1 MTRSQRNRSAR
12 YLFFAAAA
20 LSLLMF
26 SIDSTVVAVAI
37 PAITRDLGT
46 SLVWVG
52 WTLTAY
58 SLVQTVVM
66 PVAGRLGESF
76 GLLRL
81 FFLSVVLFT
90 VGSML
95 CGLAPNIYLLILAR
109 VVQALGGGGFLP
121 LSAAIVSREFPE
133 SRQQMIGLFSSIFPL
148 GGIIGPNLGGLILQ
162 FISWREI
169 FLVNVPIG
177 IFILVVLRRLWRP
190 EPRKPQRI
198 DVAGALTFAG
208 AIFSLLAALT
218 AVGVN
223 PRLVTSPVFWVP
235 VGLAAVLLGIFWVHE
250 HRVEDPLVDP
260 ALVGRPPFLTVNVYN
275 LMFGACVFSFFSFVP
290 YYAVVQFGMSP
301 VESGAILTPR
311 SLVMSVTATLVSLF
325 LLRLGYRLPMALGI
339 GLISLSLF
347 LVGRGWS
354 EVSLDGLRLG
364 AFGLLALQMGLAGL
378 GMGLAAP
385 AANNAVLDLMPERA
399 GAITGLRGMFR
410 STGGIL
416 GTAVVVL
423 ILDLV
428 PDRAAGLRAI
438 FTGAAALL
446 AGLVL
451 PLVFLIPDSARE
463 RRRAGRAE
471 PVPTPAPHDD

>member
-1 MTRSQRNRSAR
+1 
-12 YLFFAAAA
+12 
-20 LSLLMF
+20 MF
-26 SIDSTVVAVAI
+26 SVDGTIVAVAI
-37 PAITRDLGT
+37 PAITRDLQA

-58 SLVQTVVM
+58 ALVQTVVM
-66 PVAGRLGESF
+66 PVAGRLGESL

-81 FFLSVVLFT
+81 FFLSVLLFT
-90 VGSML
+90 LGSML
-95 CGLAPNIYLLILAR
+95 CGLAPSIYLLILAR
-109 VVQALGGGGFLP
+109 AIQALGGGGFLP

-148 GGIIGPNLGGLILQ
+148 GGVIGPNLGGLILQ
-162 FISWREI
+162 FVSWREI

-177 IFILVVLRRLWRP
+177 LFILVVLRRLWRP
-190 EPRKPQRI
+190 EVRKPQRI
-198 DVAGALTFAG
+198 DVVGALTFAG
-208 AIFSLLAALT
+208 AIFCLLAALT
-218 AVGVN
+218 ALGN
-223 PRLVTSPVFWVP
+223 DPRLVGTPVFW
-235 VGLAAVLLGIFWVHE
+235 GLLALSALLVGIFWMHE
-250 HRVEDPLVDP
+250 RRVDDPLVDP
-260 ALVGRPPFLTVNVYN
+260 ALVARPPFLTVNIYN
-275 LMFGACVFSFFSFVP
+275 LVFGACVFSFFSFVP

-301 VESGAILTPR
+301 VESGAVLTPR
-311 SLVMSVTATLVSLF
+311 SLVMSVTATLTSFF
-325 LLRLGYRLPMALGI
+325 LIRLGYRLPMALGI

-354 EVSLDGLRLG
+354 ELAVDGLRMG
-364 AFGLLALQMGLAGL
+364 AFGLLALEMGLAGL

-416 GTAVVVL
+416 GTALVVL

-428 PDRAAGLRAI
+428 PDRAAGMRAI
-438 FTGAAALL
+438 FTGAAGLL
-446 AGLVL
+446 AGVVL

-463 RRRAGRAE
+463 RGRAGKPRA
-471 PVPTPAPHDD
+471 VPEAVPHDD